1 MVWLPE
7 RGIYK
12 LQASNCDPTV
22 VDVAESV
29 DISKLTPG
37 KRVTLLSDSYRL
49 ERILPSSVRNGAL
62 LHAHLSLTFIG

>member
-1 MVWLPE
+1 MVV
-7 RGIYK
+7 
-12 LQASNCDPTV
+12 AAV

-49 ERILPSSVRNGAL
+49 EKMLPSSVRYFIWFSGARLRLTL
-62 LHAHLSLTFIG
+62 LG

>member
-1 MVWLPE
+1 MV
-7 RGIYK
+7 GV
-12 LQASNCDPTV
+12 V

-49 ERILPSSVRNGAL
+49 EKMLPSSV
-62 LHAHLSLTFIG
+62 SYFIFSRTKLRD

>member
-1 MVWLPE
+1 MV
-7 RGIYK
+7 I
-12 LQASNCDPTV
+12 V

-49 ERILPSSVRNGAL
+49 ERMLPSSVRFPS
-62 LHAHLSLTFIG
+62 SLTCRLKLTVPG